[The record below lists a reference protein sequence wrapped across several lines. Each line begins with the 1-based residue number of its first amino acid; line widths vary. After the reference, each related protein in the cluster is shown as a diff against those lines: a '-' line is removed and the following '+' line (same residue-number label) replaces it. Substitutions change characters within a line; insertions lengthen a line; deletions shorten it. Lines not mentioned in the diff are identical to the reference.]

1 MKLAVLVTAPDQLTA
16 EMWRDVLLEEGI
28 PAIVNPQDTLS
39 FMGLSGRPCRLMVP
53 DGRLEEAQAILAE
66 LE

>member
-53 DGRLEEAQAILAE
+53 EERLKEAEAILAE